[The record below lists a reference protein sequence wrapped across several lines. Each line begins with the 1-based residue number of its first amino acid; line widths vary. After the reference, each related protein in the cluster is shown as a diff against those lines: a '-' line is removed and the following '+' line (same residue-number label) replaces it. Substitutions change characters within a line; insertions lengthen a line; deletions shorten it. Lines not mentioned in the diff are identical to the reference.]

1 VSGRY
6 HGAEDPTGAI
16 THVHRREKGVS
27 MTAEQVPGLS
37 YDESVIGQ
45 EVEVGSFTVT
55 AEQIAA
61 YCEAVGETSPLHTDP
76 EAAAKGPFGALTAPA
91 GLVHAVELKQGL
103 DAKVQFPGVAF
114 HAGERIE
121 TFAPIRVGDTLTAY
135 NQVKEVYA
143 KTGRTGSMVFEVRRT
158 EFRNQGGDPVVA
170 TETSF
175 VRREV

>member
-1 VSGRY
+1 
-6 HGAEDPTGAI
+6 
-16 THVHRREKGVS
+16 
-27 MTAEQVPGLS
+27 MTADQVPGLT
-37 YDESVIGQ
+37 YDESVIGK

-55 AEQIAA
+55 ADQIAA

-76 EAAAKGPFGALTAPA
+76 EAAAKGPYGALTAPP
-91 GLVHAVELKQGL
+91 GLVHAVQLERGL
-103 DAKVQFPGVAF
+103 DAKIQFPGVAF

-121 TFAPIRVGDTLTAY
+121 SLAPLRVGDTVTAY

-158 EFRNQGGDPVVA
+158 EYRNQDGTPVVA